1 MHGGDAGDTIDVH
14 NGDGGEEVEVEGEE
28 VDLLLGLHDGEV
40 YEVLVEVMDDVNGF
54 EDRCDLDLT
63 LCFGRWVIWL
73 FVF

>member
-40 YEVLVEVMDDVNGF
+40 YEVLDNGKYQLNLNECLLINF
-54 EDRCDLDLT
+54 P
-63 LCFGRWVIWL
+63 
-73 FVF
+73 